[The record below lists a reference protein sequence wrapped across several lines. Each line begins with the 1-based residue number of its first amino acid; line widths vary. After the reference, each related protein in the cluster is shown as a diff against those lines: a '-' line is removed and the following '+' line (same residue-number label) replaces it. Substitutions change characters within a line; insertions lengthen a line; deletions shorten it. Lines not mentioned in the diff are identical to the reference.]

1 MTGTGPVLYLDVD
14 GPLNKGWWTDPGL
27 FEQLR
32 AAGWHAD
39 RVPDDPADPHARF
52 RRVLNPGWGL
62 ALRGLADLGAE
73 LVWATGWGDG
83 ANRHIGPLLGLP
95 PLPVAPA
102 KHGSK
107 ASTVIPWGG
116 RRPWAWL
123 EDDPRELEAAVA
135 LTPPGVPCL
144 PVLVDRATGLTWE
157 HRDLVASWLGSL
169 AAPSV
174 TRAGVQ

>member
-39 RVPDDPADPHARF
+39 RVPDNPADPHARF

-62 ALRGLADLGAE
+62 ALRGPADLGAE

-83 ANRHIGPLLGLP
+83 ANRQLSDRCSGCPRCRSP
-95 PLPVAPA
+95 RP
-102 KHGSK
+102 
-107 ASTVIPWGG
+107 STAT
-116 RRPWAWL
+116 RH
-123 EDDPRELEAAVA
+123 PR
-135 LTPPGVPCL
+135 
-144 PVLVDRATGLTWE
+144 
-157 HRDLVASWLGSL
+157 
-169 AAPSV
+169 
-174 TRAGVQ
+174 